1 MYILSIN
8 MWFQKL
14 VRQFFFAIDN
24 VIYNFIPT
32 LYNLLTD
39 IARTSVLSQSAIK
52 DISSRVY
59 NLLAI
64 FMVFKVTFSLIMYV
78 VNPDDFSDKT
88 KGVSKLTTNIVISLT
103 LLILTPYFFS
113 YAYQLQTILLES
125 DDLGTLI
132 FGKTNSDGSSVKS
145 SKFTS
150 AGDTIAYSAMAP
162 FFIPD
167 TSITDLAS
175 CKILTTNSG
184 DGEIFNQKCADALS
198 KVSSNNDS
206 NFTSTDVQNYIY
218 GTEAQLLGLTFR
230 QNMVL
235 ASSKVSRSSD
245 DSDDESF
252 VMEYRIIF
260 STAVGVI
267 VVLLLLSFCID
278 VAVRSVKLAFLQL
291 IAPIPI
297 LSYIDPKSGKDGMF
311 KKWYEMCFKTYISLF
326 VRLLALYFAIFI
338 ISKIGELSDVING
351 SYQSNKVV
359 KIFVIVG
366 ALMFAKQLPKILEGL
381 GIKLDGDGKFNL
393 NPIKRL
399 EDEAIGGKAITG
411 AAAGLAG
418 GAVGALTGAGVGR
431 ALSGGLSGALGKK
444 SFNETWKATKD
455 KNAAMRTAR
464 LDGSTMLGR
473 AGARFS
479 NTFGTRG
486 ALGRIEQEKHDI
498 QNQMDKID
506 NQIKSKEDEKNKI
519 KGTDAYRNREL
530 ALKQQNAVADLT
542 GKIKQRSI
550 EQVKNGQGAAGRRYQ
565 EMMRDVEAFSHLKAG
580 EVYKGRRFN
589 SEAEAAAWSRKISQE
604 AEAFAAGDG
613 WKSYATQVSN
623 GGFSDANITGNQ
635 KQLDVAL
642 ADLGINVAHDSS
654 TYGEELNAQ
663 LNAAKN
669 NITDIKVAGS
679 QDEKALY
686 ALDSDIA
693 SLNEQ
698 KATYNDQMRDISK
711 RESIAKANQNAIK

>member
-39 IARTSVLSQSAIK
+39 IARTSVLSQSSIK
-52 DISSRVY
+52 DISNRVY

-218 GTEAQLLGLTFR
+218 GTEAQSLGLTFR

-399 EDEAIGGKAITG
+399 EDQAIGGKAITG

-444 SFNETWKATKD
+444 GFNETWKATKD

-498 QNQMDKID
+498 QDKI
-506 NQIKSKEDEKNKI
+506 NSEKNAKEAIEASIAPTRQKI
-519 KGTDAYRNREL
+519 ADHKRYADSLKTMEQRAKNEIAAGNGGTIGRTYLQKKATYDS
-530 ALKQQNAVADLT
+530 LKL
-542 GKIKQRSI
+542 
-550 EQVKNGQGAAGRRYQ
+550 QGAAAKYKDASGKIFSGAEAIGAAEADMNRYLNKEGMYQ
-565 EMMRDVEAFSHLKAG
+565 YL
-580 EVYKGRRFN
+580 
-589 SEAEAAAWSRKISQE
+589 SEAS
-604 AEAFAAGDG
+604 
-613 WKSYATQVSN
+613 TH
-623 GGFSDANITGNQ
+623 TGNF
-635 KQLDVAL
+635 
-642 ADLGINVAHDSS
+642 
-654 TYGEELNAQ
+654 
-663 LNAAKN
+663 
-669 NITDIKVAGS
+669 AGS
-679 QDEKALY
+679 NNDATFDNMRKTAEQAGKTVGITTLS
-686 ALDSDIA
+686 SDGATIHSDMGKQKGEISDLERSIYDQEQLIA
-693 SLNEQ
+693 THDTNI
-698 KATYNDQMRDISK
+698 KTYSDKMQDISK
-711 RESIAKANQNAIK
+711 RESIAKANQSAIK